1 VVIFPFEELQRILKG
16 EKLNSKAKEE
26 KISNLLI
33 KRKLFMEYGLS
44 ADKVNEMNYQ
54 EVLLMMRL
62 DKAINEKRAQEEFE
76 FKARGGN

>member
-1 VVIFPFEELQRILKG
+1 
-16 EKLNSKAKEE
+16 
-26 KISNLLI
+26 
-33 KRKLFMEYGLS
+33 MEYGLS